1 MVSAGDVGKA
11 INPFQVHQQLYGASI
26 MQLGQALFEE
36 CKYDYG
42 QMINANMADY
52 KVPTF
57 KDLPAKTDTI
67 IVEVP
72 HPEGPFGAKG
82 VGETASFGVQPAIA
96 NALYNATGARVKDM
110 PLTPERVLRAI
121 KEVQEAKKLG
131 VTS

>member
-1 MVSAGDVGKA
+1 
-11 INPFQVHQQLYGASI
+11 
-26 MQLGQALFEE
+26 MQIGQALFEE
-36 CKYDYG
+36 CRYDYG

-57 KDLPAKTDTI
+57 KDLPGKSETI

-96 NALYNATGARVKDM
+96 NALYQATGARVNSM
-110 PLTPERVLRAI
+110 PLTPEKVLRAI
-121 KEVQEAKKLG
+121 REVQQQR
-131 VTS
+131 TSELQQQI